1 MTNVNKIKTTR
12 NIDSDIE
19 KMWEVIDEYLPANYT
34 QEVIR
39 KIPLVKPS
47 NVRMV
52 KRNRKGKIAIIRA
65 MYDVAVETKKLL
77 NP

>member
-34 QEVIR
+34 QEVIS
-39 KIPLVKPS
+39 KIPSVTAS
-47 NVRMV
+47 SVRMV
-52 KRNRKGKIAIIRA
+52 KLKRKGKIAVIRA
-65 MYDVAVETKKLL
+65 MYDVAIETKELL